1 VTDLLTMVATP
12 AWAYLAVYGLLA
24 VDALVPVVP
33 IQAIMITAGALT
45 VYGGLS
51 LPLVIAV
58 GALGMFTGDLTC
70 FLLGRTAGQ
79 HAGTRLT
86 GRLAALRRRCVREA
100 VTDDDSGAADVPVEP
115 ARARRAA
122 ARFTRGLRRPGP
134 LVLLLCR
141 FVPGG
146 RMAAGYQAGRKG
158 YPARLFVAFDGI
170 AAASWATY
178 GGLVGHIGGTALTQ
192 SAWRLFAVAA
202 VAAVIFGTSGW
213 VLALFGG
220 GHDRPPEG
228 QPAAGQPATGQP
240 ATAQHVDAAGE
251 DGGTGAAP
259 VDRRPSGAL
268 GTGPAR

>member
-1 VTDLLTMVATP
+1 MPLTDLLSMMVTP
-12 AWAYLAVYGLLA
+12 AWVYVAVFGLLA

-51 LPLVIAV
+51 LPLAIAV
-58 GALGMFTGDLTC
+58 GALGMFAGDLTC
-70 FLLGRTAGQ
+70 FLLGRTAG
-79 HAGTRLT
+79 HSTGPGLK
-86 GRLAALRRRCVREA
+86 GRLAALRHRCARAGHEP
-100 VTDDDSGAADVPVEP
+100 VTEPAAHPPVTR

-122 ARFTRGLRRPGP
+122 ARFTRGLRKPGP

-146 RMAAGYQAGRKG
+146 RMAAGYQAGRKD
-158 YPARLFVAFDGI
+158 YPVRLFVAFDG
-170 AAASWATY
+170 AASIAWATY

-220 GHDRPPEG
+220 RHDADADAER
-228 QPAAGQPATGQP
+228 QRAAAEAGRADTEPQVAAVATGRAHHRLP
-240 ATAQHVDAAGE
+240 GV
-251 DGGTGAAP
+251 
-259 VDRRPSGAL
+259 L
-268 GTGPAR
+268 GTRSRR